1 VISDPDPRWFPLINE
16 FARDTPWLHPFMI
29 GYADYGIVVFAALLL
44 AGWWI
49 ARRSGDVN
57 VLAAA
62 MWAPLGVLAAV
73 AINQPIVA
81 ALHVARPYVV
91 LPDIVVLAHRGT
103 DGFFPSDYAVLV
115 GALAAGLWWVDRK
128 LGTVAV
134 IAAAAMAFTRVY
146 IAAEYIRDVLAG
158 LTLGIAIGGAGF
170 WAARPSLH
178 WLLTRAEQS
187 RLMRPL
193 LTTAD
198 PIERACR

>member
-1 VISDPDPRWFPLINE
+1 VISDPDPLWFPLINE
-16 FARDTPWLHPFMI
+16 FARDTPWLHPLMI
-29 GYADYGIVVFAALLL
+29 GYADDGIVVFAALLL

-49 ARRSGDVN
+49 ARRSGDLDL
-57 VLAAA
+57 LAAA

-103 DGFFPSDYAVLV
+103 DGSFPSDYAVLA
-115 GALAAGLWWVDRK
+115 GALAAGLWLVDRK

-158 LTLGIAIGGAGF
+158 LTLGTAIGGAGF
-170 WAARPSLH
+170 GAARPGLH
-178 WLLTRAEQS
+178 WLLARAERS
-187 RLMRPL
+187 RLLRPL
-193 LTTAD
+193 LITAD
-198 PIERACR
+198 PIERARR

>member
-1 VISDPDPRWFPLINE
+1 MISDPDPRWFPLINE
-16 FARDTPWLHPFMI
+16 FARDTPWLHPIMI

-57 VLAAA
+57 VLAA
-62 MWAPLGVLAAV
+62 V

-91 LPDIVVLAHRGT
+91 LPDIAVLAHRGT
-103 DGFFPSDYAVLV
+103 DGSFPSDYAVLV

-134 IAAAAMAFTRVY
+134 IAAAVMAFTRVY
-146 IAAEYIRDVLAG
+146 IAAEYIHDVLAG
-158 LTLGIAIGGAGF
+158 LILGIAIGGAGF
-170 WAARPSLH
+170 WAARPGLH
-178 WLLTRAEQS
+178 WLLTRAERS
-187 RLMRPL
+187 RLVRPL
-193 LTTAD
+193 LTAAHQIT
-198 PIERACR
+198 PVSR